1 MILTKQIA
9 KATGLP
15 ISERAMLE
23 RLVDTLNRNEAGNQ
37 TKRRFYEGHIWL
49 SEVNLGLALPKNM
62 GGLEYACSWG
72 RKAVDTLASHSMFD
86 GFVSAHG
93 DEAETMT
100 RLMQANNLRAEYD
113 KACRDELTFGCA
125 FATLSR
131 DRAIG
136 CRIRFHSPETAT
148 AEWDGVKGRIGA
160 GLAIAATVKDRIK
173 KESVPGLVY
182 YYTDHAVWELQ
193 RGDNDWT
200 WYAKRHPNA
209 MGRPLM
215 EPFVWD
221 ATSDKRFGRGR
232 LKKPIR
238 DLIKGYVRTM
248 VNASVALEFATAPQ
262 KYLLGLTEDQYET
275 ITSQQFR
282 NYVGGI
288 LASTTNPET
297 GQNPTFGQLAQ
308 GNLEPHVAEMRL
320 LATQFSAATG
330 LTVADVGVINDANPS
345 SADAIA
351 AQNRTMVLM
360 AERLNASNAASLHTV
375 ALMAQAIARNVKL
388 EALTEEERDVMAHF
402 RNPSMPSVAV
412 TADAAVKLA
421 TSRPSFG
428 GTDVF
433 LEMSGF
439 DQADIRRIKAQEA
452 RARGLQLLT
461 KEFGD
466 DDQQE

>member
-1 MILTKQIA
+1 MILTKQITKA
-9 KATGLP
+9 KGLP
-15 ISERAMLE
+15 KAERETLE
-23 RLVDTLNRNEAGNQ
+23 RLVNTLNRHAEGNKL
-37 TKRRFYEGHIWL
+37 KRRYYEGHIRL

-62 GGLEYACSWG
+62 HGLEYACSWG
-72 RKAVDTLASHSMFD
+72 TKAVDTLAAHSMFD
-86 GFVSAHG
+86 GFVSASG
-93 DEAETMT
+93 EDAETMT
-100 RLMQANNLRAEYD
+100 RLMLLNNLRFEYD
-113 KACRDELTFGCA
+113 KACRDELKYGCV

-131 DRAIG
+131 DRALG
-136 CRIRFHSPETAT
+136 CRIRFHSPETAA

-160 GLAIAATVKDRIK
+160 GLAIAAMVKDRLTQ
-173 KESVPGLVY
+173 SVVPSLVY
-182 YYTDHAVWELQ
+182 LYTDHAVWELL
-193 RGDNDWT
+193 RGGDDWT
-200 WYAKRHPNA
+200 WEARRHPNA

-221 ATSDKRFGRGR
+221 ATSAKPFGRSR

-238 DLIKGYVRTM
+238 DLIQGYVRTM
-248 VNASVALEFATAPQ
+248 VNASVALEFSTAPQ

-308 GNLEPHVAEMRL
+308 GSLEPHVAEMRL

-360 AERLNASNAASLHTV
+360 AERLNAGNAGSLHTV

-388 EALTEEERDVMAHF
+388 EALTDEERDVMAHF
-402 RNPSMPSVAV
+402 KNPSMPSVAV

-421 TSRPSFG
+421 VSRPSFG
-428 GTDVF
+428 STDVF

-461 KEFGD
+461 KEFND

>member
-1 MILTKQIA
+1 MILTKQITKA
-9 KATGLP
+9 KGLP
-15 ISERAMLE
+15 LSERVTLE
-23 RLVDTLNRNEAGNQ
+23 RLVDTLNRHASANEL
-37 TKRRFYEGHIWL
+37 KRRYYEGHIRL
-49 SEVNLGLALPKNM
+49 SEVNLGLALPKTM
-62 GGLEYACSWG
+62 SGLEYACSWG
-72 RKAVDTLASHSMFD
+72 GKAVDTLASHSMFD
-86 GFVSAHG
+86 GFVSAG
-93 DEAETMT
+93 GEDAETMT
-100 RLMQANNLRAEYD
+100 RLMQVNNLRHEYD
-113 KACRDELTFGCA
+113 KACRDELKYGCA

-131 DRAIG
+131 DRALG
-136 CRIRFHSPETAT
+136 CRIRFHSPMTAA

-160 GLAIAATVKDRIK
+160 GLAIAATVKDRL
-173 KESVPGLVY
+173 SQTVVPSLVY
-182 YYTDHAVWELQ
+182 LYTDHAVWELL
-193 RGDNDWT
+193 RGDDDWT
-200 WYAKRHPNA
+200 WEAKKHPNA

-221 ATSDKRFGRGR
+221 ATSAKPFGRSR

-238 DLIKGYVRTM
+238 DLIDGYVRTM
-248 VNASVALEFATAPQ
+248 VNASVALEFSTAPQ

-288 LASTTNPET
+288 LASTANPET
-297 GQNPTFGQLAQ
+297 GEKPTFGQLAQ
-308 GNLEPHVAEMRL
+308 GSLEPHVAEMRL
-320 LATQFSAATG
+320 LAAQFSAATG

-360 AERLNASNAASLHTV
+360 AERLNASNAGSLHTV
-375 ALMAQAIARNVKL
+375 AMMAQAIARNVKL
-388 EALTEEERDVMAHF
+388 DALTDEERDVMAHF
-402 RNPSMPSVAV
+402 KNPSMPSVAA

-428 GTDVF
+428 STDVF

-452 RARGLQLLT
+452 RARGMQLLT
-461 KEFGD
+461 EEFRD